1 MLSRHQARAVRWVAW
16 LAALRQ
22 EYPWVGTLFVLSVFF
37 VLVTLG
43 VAIVLYTTWESNEL
57 NLRAGQIADRTIKA
71 PATATFESKLL
82 TEQAR
87 KEAYDDA
94 RNIVL
99 VHDPSVAAA
108 QLEALDRL
116 LGQLKTIR
124 TERGQDLQAATE
136 KAQAALEGLSVE
148 DAQLLVSV
156 SDESWLRIEREAR
169 QLLMT
174 VMDQKLRPEDVAA
187 TKESLLG
194 LAEPSLTPVERRLA
208 ATLARSF
215 VRPNVQID
223 EEQTKAA
230 REAAAEQVEPVLV
243 TVQGGQVIVRDG
255 DVVTPEVIEKLEY
268 FGLLAP
274 PQSWQPFSGLLG
286 VVALLAAGLT
296 VTLHRFLRHTRQIR
310 QLLLIGVMV
319 VVTVSLGRLVLSLP
333 ELRYMFPVASSVM
346 LLAILLDFRVAA
358 VTAAFTGLLL
368 GAVTGLAYDI
378 ALFAFVS
385 SLAGAAV
392 IWRAERTVTFLW
404 SGLVVAATTAAIAVL
419 FELVSNRLGLTEVV
433 TLLIHGAVNGALSAS
448 LCFLSF
454 SLLGRLLGITTHL
467 QLLELA
473 HPNQPLLARLARE
486 APGTYHHSLVVSNL
500 AEAAAEVVGGDPLLT
515 RVAVLYHD
523 IGKVVRPSF
532 FVENQANRSNI
543 HDTLDPRTS
552 VQLIKEHLSDGVRL
566 ARKARLPRPI
576 VDVIQQHHGT
586 SLIRYFYSKALA
598 SGQPVDEAEFRYPGP
613 KPQTKEAGVIL
624 LADSVEATVRSAA
637 QSGKLYEDGGVSGP
651 ARAGG
656 KLEEIVDRVI
666 RERLEDGQLDECD
679 LTLRQIGEIRRVF
692 LSILEGIYH
701 PRIEY
706 PELGHQPSQPPLVQ
720 APGPVMAAESD

>member
-1 MLSRHQARAVRWVAW
+1 MFSRRRAGAFRVVAW
-16 LAALRQ
+16 LAALPGQPARA
-22 EYPWVGTLFVLSVFF
+22 GTLFVMSVFCL
-37 VLVTLG
+37 LVTFFL
-43 VAIVLYTTWESNEL
+43 AIVLYTTWESNEL

-71 PATATFESKLL
+71 PRTATFESKLL
-82 TEQAR
+82 TDQAR

-99 VHDPSVAAA
+99 VHDPLVATA
-108 QLEALDRL
+108 QLEALNRL
-116 LGQLKTIR
+116 LGQVETIR
-124 TERGQDLQAATE
+124 AERGEDLQAATE
-136 KAQAALEGLSVE
+136 KAQAALEGLTAE

-156 SDESWLRIEREAR
+156 SDESWSRIEVEAR
-169 QLLMT
+169 RLLMT
-174 VMDQKLRPEDVAA
+174 VMNGEVRGEDVAA
-187 TKESLLG
+187 VKESLLG
-194 LAEPSLTPVERRLA
+194 LANPSLTPAERRLA
-208 ATLARSF
+208 VTLARSF
-215 VRPNVQID
+215 VRANVQID
-223 EEQTKAA
+223 EERTKAA
-230 REAAAEQVEPVLV
+230 REAAAQQVEPVLV

-274 PQSWQPFSGLLG
+274 QQSWQQFSGLLG
-286 VVALLAAGLT
+286 VVALLVTGLT
-296 VTLHRFLRHTRQIR
+296 LSLHRFLHHTRQIR
-310 QLLLIGVMV
+310 QLFLIGVML
-319 VVTVSLGRLVLSLP
+319 VTTVAVGRLVLSLP
-333 ELRYMFPVASSVM
+333 ELRYMFPVASAVM

-358 VTAAFTGLLL
+358 ITGAFTGLLL
-368 GAVTGLAYDI
+368 GAVTGLSYDI
-378 ALFAFVS
+378 ALFAFLS

-404 SGLVVAATTAAIAVL
+404 SGLAVTATVAAVALL
-419 FELVSNRLGLTEVV
+419 FQLVSNRFALTEAV
-433 TLLIHGAVNGALSAS
+433 TVLIHAAVNGALSAS

-523 IGKVVRPSF
+523 IGKVIRPSF
-532 FVENQANRSNI
+532 FVENQANRANV

-552 VQLIKEHLSDGVRL
+552 VQLIREHVIDGVRL
-566 ARKARLPRPI
+566 ARKARLPKPI
-576 VDVIQQHHGT
+576 LDVIQQHHGT

-598 SGQPVDEAEFRYPGP
+598 SGEPVDEAAFRYPGP
-613 KPQTKEAGVIL
+613 KPQTKEAAVIL

-637 QSGKLYEDGGVSGP
+637 QSGKLYEDVVPNGP
-651 ARAGG
+651 GRPGT

-692 LSILEGIYH
+692 LGILEGIYH

-706 PELGHQPSQPPLVQ
+706 PELAHQPSQRPVLEAAGLV
-720 APGPVMAAESD
+720 AMGESD